1 MQTEVSMHPCEPKLS
16 ELLKIQRELF
26 VEPSTDE
33 NMKKLQAIKGQIERH
48 VAAGEKMESV

>member
-48 VAAGEKMESV
+48 IAAGEKMESV